1 LTDPQLL
8 PTPAGG
14 PGCAAVRRSTW
25 AVLTQIA
32 GLPPSGLPPERS
44 QSGPGQRAHTNSKR
58 TNRAATLWQ
67 TAIAELGKRQA
78 GYWTGPVLLVVVEP
92 PAGIEPATPILTLD
106 RRTSAVLSGI
116 FAGHSVPQRPQLWDQ
131 LASITGS
138 SALTHPLQGHSIDD
152 PGRDHRAN
160 RLVHEQH
167 RQQHREEPPTPLR
180 HGKHSVRYVSGSC
193 PFGTQPTRTRP
204 LGVENVALAPS

>member
-1 LTDPQLL
+1 M
-8 PTPAGG
+8 
-14 PGCAAVRRSTW
+14 
-25 AVLTQIA
+25 
-32 GLPPSGLPPERS
+32 
-44 QSGPGQRAHTNSKR
+44 
-58 TNRAATLWQ
+58 
-67 TAIAELGKRQA
+67 
-78 GYWTGPVLLVVVEP
+78 
-92 PAGIEPATPILTLD
+92 D

-116 FAGHSVPQRPQLWDQ
+116 FAGHSVPQRPQLWGQ
-131 LASITGS
+131 LASIPGS

-193 PFGTQPTRTRP
+193 PFGTQPTRTRSLLHGAVP
-204 LGVENVALAPS
+204 PTDRLACVRAGSRSAVWAPQGGDGQMQVPRTQHVSGCRECGAGSVLGTPVAATGRATKKENHHDDSADGPRGRRRRRP